1 MKKKTII
8 MIIIAVLI
16 LAGSAVGC
24 VLLLN
29 HSAKNRDEE
38 TVKRL
43 LEAINHNI
51 DQYAEK
57 GFVVSVKQA
66 YDVNYH
72 KVTDAEDVKFSLS
85 YEGEGTVNL
94 SYQNG
99 ASQTGKPQITD
110 LLFSGNGYMAG
121 NQKERIKLYNNEI
134 RRFGDQEIPRTD
146 DEFYGIDHEFI
157 LKTDG
162 ETFFASSDSRFYD
175 YKDEA
180 QNKTESFYGKID
192 KAVLSTAVSA
202 DRVSAAL
209 SELLFLD
216 AWDYVD
222 QLRGLADRYL
232 KELDFSSK
240 EAVDRFIQENG
251 ITLKRD
257 RGSVS
262 ISFVLNSNRILTK
275 LTGRQV
281 ESIPNIS
288 GTVTLDE
295 NTGDVLYFR
304 YDLTDCLSAMLKE
317 SGKDKTS
324 YTASVAA
331 FIAEGKILNK
341 SLEDVALDREFTE
354 YTEENKYVFLQQF
367 SEHVIPFSG
376 EE

>member
-1 MKKKTII
+1 MKKKTL
-8 MIIIAVLI
+8 IIIAIAALVF
-16 LAGSAVGC
+16 ACGVVGA

-29 HSAKNRDEE
+29 HSAKDRDEE
-38 TVKRL
+38 TVRQL
-43 LEAINHNI
+43 LLAINHNI

-57 GFVVSVKQA
+57 GFVVSVKQV

-72 KVTDAEDVKFSLS
+72 KETDAEDVEFSLS

-99 ASQTGKPQITD
+99 AAQTGKPVISG
-110 LLFSGNGYMAG
+110 LLSSGNGYMAG
-121 NQKERIKLYNNEI
+121 IQKEKIQLYNKEI

-157 LKTDG
+157 LKTDE

-175 YKDEA
+175 YRDETR
-180 QNKTESFYGKID
+180 NKTEAFCGKID
-192 KAVLSTAVSA
+192 KAVLSAAVS
-202 DRVSAAL
+202 DERVSTAL
-209 SELLFLD
+209 SALLFLD
-216 AWDYVD
+216 AWEYVN
-222 QLRGLADRYL
+222 QLRELADRYL

-262 ISFVLNSNRILTK
+262 ISFVLNSSRILSK
-275 LTGRQV
+275 ITGRQV

-295 NTGDVLYFR
+295 LTGDVLYFR

-324 YTASVAA
+324 YAASVSA

-341 SLEDVALDREFTE
+341 PLEDIELDREFTE
-354 YTEENKYVFLQQF
+354 YTEENKYEFLQQF
-367 SEHVIPFSG
+367 SERVIPFLR